1 MAPEDDRGQAR
12 NAPRESEELY
22 RLLAENSTE
31 VISRHTP
38 EGVYTYVSPAC
49 RSLLGYEPE
58 ELVGRSAH
66 ELFHPEDLEQL
77 SGTHLAMLE
86 RPDVYTVGNRIRRKD
101 GS

>member
-1 MAPEDDRGQAR
+1 LAPEDDRGQAG
-12 NAPRESEELY
+12 NAPRKSEELY

-38 EGVYTYVSPAC
+38 EGVYTYVSSAC

-77 SGTHLAMLE
+77 SGTHLQTISKGIDDADADTTAGYRL
-86 RPDVYTVGNRIRRKD
+86 P
-101 GS
+101 

>member
-1 MAPEDDRGQAR
+1 LAPEDDRGQAR

-58 ELVGRSAH
+58 ELVGRSVH
-66 ELFHPEDLEQL
+66 KLVYPEDLEQL
-77 SGTHLAMLE
+77 RDTHLVTISKL
-86 RPDVYTVGNRIRRKD
+86 
-101 GS
+101 S